1 MLYLSIPVYRLQLKI
16 NMSGECHTN
25 GENPLVSVVIPTYGR
40 DGRLPAAI
48 KSVLNQQ
55 YDRIELLVVDD
66 GSPTPVATTLPEDI
80 LSDGRVKTIRH
91 KENRGANVA
100 RNTGIQTSNG
110 DYVAFLDDDDR
121 WDETKLRKQVDTFTE
136 SSPETGVVYTWV
148 KRESS
153 TGTTVSTPSAAGE
166 VVTDLLTGANFGQ
179 FSSVLVDTEV
189 ISDAGLPDERFPAW
203 QDREWFFRL
212 AQACEFQPV
221 TETLTY
227 RQTGREDSIT
237 AKFEQKRDVAY
248 PLFVEKHGSLA
259 AEYGKYYKR
268 TFLASMR
275 RSLAR
280 SAIHAGRYDEA
291 RKYFLLAFFANPL
304 YRPVHPHLL
313 PSLGGEWTYEGVA
326 SLRRKLTETIP
337 AK

>member
-1 MLYLSIPVYRLQLKI
+1 MPVER
-16 NMSGECHTN
+16 HTN

-40 DGRLPAAI
+40 DEHLPAAI
-48 KSVLNQQ
+48 NSVLNQQ
-55 YDRIELLVVDD
+55 YERIELLVIDD
-66 GSPTPVATTLPEDI
+66 GSPIPVATTLPEDI
-80 LSDGRVKTIRH
+80 LKDKRTEVVRH
-91 KENRGANVA
+91 EENRGANAA
-100 RNTGIQTSNG
+100 RNTGIRTSNG

-121 WDETKLRKQVDTFTE
+121 WKETKLRKQVDRFSE
-136 SSPETGVVYTWV
+136 SSPETGVIYTWV
-148 KRESS
+148 KRESAA
-153 TGTTVSTPSAAGE
+153 GTTISTPTAAGD
-166 VVTDLLTGANFGQ
+166 VVTDLLTGTNFGQ
-179 FSSVLVDTEV
+179 FSSVLVDTEA

-212 AQACEFQPV
+212 AQSCEFQPV

-237 AKFEQKRDVAY
+237 ANFEQKRDIAY
-248 PLFVEKHGSLA
+248 PLFIEKHGGLA
-259 AEYGKYYKR
+259 AEHGKYYER

-280 SAIHAGRYDEA
+280 SAIRAERYGEA

-313 PSLGGEWTYEGVA
+313 PSLGGERTYEMAA
-326 SLRRKLTETIP
+326 SLRRKLTETVP
-337 AK
+337 SK